1 MLYEWDDEKNKINQQ
16 KHKLSFE
23 TACFVFDDPNA
34 LSYPERVVDGEERY
48 HAIGM
53 IGGVAVVLVAYTYRD
68 RGGNE
73 VIRLI
78 SARKADRKERK
89 LYEQASR

>member
-1 MLYEWDDEKNKINQQ
+1 MLYEWDDEKNQSNQQ

-34 LSYPERVVDGEERY
+34 PSYPERIVDGEERY

-53 IGGVAVVLVAYTYRD
+53 IGDVAVVLSSTRTGTGMGM
-68 RGGNE
+68 R
-73 VIRLI
+73 
-78 SARKADRKERK
+78 
-89 LYEQASR
+89 